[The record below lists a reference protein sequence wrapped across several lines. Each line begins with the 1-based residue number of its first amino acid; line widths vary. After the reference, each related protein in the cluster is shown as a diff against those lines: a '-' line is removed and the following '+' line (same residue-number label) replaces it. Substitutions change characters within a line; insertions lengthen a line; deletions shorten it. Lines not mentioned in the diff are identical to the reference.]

1 MRLLIL
7 GGTSEASA
15 LAAALARRSDLTAV
29 LSLAGRTAA
38 PEVPPIP
45 YRIGG
50 FGGIAG
56 LSDYLAAER
65 MDAVVDATHPF
76 AAQMSRHAA
85 EACRARGL
93 PLAAFTRPPWHPGE
107 GGNWMEVP
115 DMAAA
120 VAALGSAPRS
130 VFLTVGRLSLPA
142 FAEAPQH
149 RYVIR
154 TIDVPDGLDRLPN
167 RRLIQARG
175 PFDATAEE
183 ELMRRER
190 VEVLVTKNSGGAA
203 TYGKMEAAGRLG
215 LPVIVVQ
222 RPGRPEGVPVLH
234 DLYAVL
240 DWIEAHR
247 PAP

>member
-45 YRIGG
+45 HRIGG

-107 GGNWMEVP
+107 GDNWIEVP
-115 DMAAA
+115 DMSAA
-120 VAALGSAPRS
+120 VTALGSAPRS

-167 RRLIQARG
+167 HRLIQARG

-183 ELMRRER
+183 ELMRREGA
-190 VEVLVTKNSGGAA
+190 EVLVTKNSGGAA

-222 RPGRPEGVPVLH
+222 RPARPEDVPVLH

>member
-15 LAAALARRSDLTAV
+15 LAAALAPRADLTAV

-38 PEVPPIP
+38 PETPVIP
-45 YRIGG
+45 HRIGG

-65 MDAVVDATHPF
+65 FDAVVDATHPF

-85 EACRARGL
+85 AACGALAL
-93 PLAAFTRPPWHPGE
+93 PLAAFTRPPWRPRE
-107 GGNWMEVP
+107 DDKWIEAP
-115 DMAAA
+115 DMPAA

-149 RYVIR
+149 HYVIR
-154 TIDVPDGLDRLPN
+154 TIDVPDGLARLPDH
-167 RRLIQARG
+167 RLIQARG
-175 PFDATAEE
+175 PFDAAAEE
-183 ELMRRER
+183 ELMRREGI
-190 VEVLVTKNSGGAA
+190 EVLVTKNSGGAA
-203 TYGKMEAAGRLG
+203 THGKMEAARRLG
-215 LPVIVVQ
+215 LPAIVVQ
-222 RPGRPEGVPVLH
+222 RPARPEGIPVLH
-234 DLYAVL
+234 NLDAVL

>member
-1 MRLLIL
+1 
-7 GGTSEASA
+7 
-15 LAAALARRSDLTAV
+15 V

-38 PEVPPIP
+38 PEKPPIP
-45 YRIGG
+45 HRIGG
-50 FGGIAG
+50 FGGITG
-56 LSDYLAAER
+56 FSDYLAAER
-65 MDAVVDATHPF
+65 INAVVDATHPF

-93 PLAAFTRPPWHPGE
+93 PLAGFTRPPWHPGA
-107 GGNWMEVP
+107 GDNWIEVS

-120 VAALGSAPRS
+120 VAALGSAPRR

-167 RRLIQARG
+167 HRLIQARG

-183 ELMRRER
+183 ELMRREV

-203 TYGKMEAAGRLG
+203 TYGKVEAARRLG

-222 RPGRPEGVPVLH
+222 RPARPEGVPVLH